1 MYGRVGNSIYVDM
14 CHGHYHCHC
23 HSHSH
28 SHCQSISISI
38 PISIPLD
45 LSLSLSIYIKTI
57 YTYIYIILYI
67 YLSLYRHPEGQTEG
81 EHWGIP
87 NTMAFNTQMVS
98 VMIWEYPNFRKPVKN
113 DVHPMQ
119 VFALNILEC
128 NKHGSPDGVV

>member
-1 MYGRVGNSIYVDM
+1 M
-14 CHGHYHCHC
+14 
-23 HSHSH
+23 
-28 SHCQSISISI
+28 
-38 PISIPLD
+38 
-45 LSLSLSIYIKTI
+45 T
-57 YTYIYIILYI
+57 ILYESI
-67 YLSLYRHPEGQTEG
+67 NYDSLLYTFSSLYRHPEDQTEG